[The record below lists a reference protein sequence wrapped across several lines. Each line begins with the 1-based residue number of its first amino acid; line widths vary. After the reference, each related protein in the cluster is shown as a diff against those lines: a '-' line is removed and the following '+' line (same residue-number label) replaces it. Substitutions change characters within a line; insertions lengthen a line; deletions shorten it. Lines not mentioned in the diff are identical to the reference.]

1 MMKTKKLSLIAG
13 ISVCALIVLL
23 TAVYAI
29 LSGITASAEKAVMPC
44 DIEESFAKEAI
55 EWAVENGFMQ
65 ADLLDGKAYFFPE
78 SEASKGEIAK
88 VLITY
93 MDIDV
98 KEYENITLGFADEE
112 QISAELLP
120 YVRAALSGGY
130 IKLFSDFTYRV
141 ENSVSREE
149 IADIFAPLCKMEASV
164 GKIEAF
170 TDRNEVSAYF
180 EDNVKKIVDLDI
192 MIGYPDG
199 TLRPKDS
206 ITREELALV
215 LYRFAQLEK

>member
-1 MMKTKKLSLIAG
+1 MKTKKLSLIAG

-29 LSGITASAEKAVMPC
+29 LSGVSTSAGKPVLPC

-65 ADLLDGKAYFFPE
+65 AELLDGEAYFFPE
-78 SEASKGEIAK
+78 TEATKGEIAK

-93 MDIDV
+93 LDIDI
-98 KEYENITLGFADEE
+98 KEYENVTLGFADEE

-130 IKLFSDFTYRV
+130 IKLFSDYTYRADS
-141 ENSVSREE
+141 SVSREE
-149 IADIFAPLCKMEASV
+149 VADIFAPLCQTSASA
-164 GKIEAF
+164 GKSENF
-170 TDRNEVSAYF
+170 LDFHEVSIYF

-199 TLRPKDS
+199 MLRPKS
-206 ITREELALV
+206 AITREELALV
-215 LYRFAQLEK
+215 LYRFAHLEQS

>member
-29 LSGITASAEKAVMPC
+29 LTGISASAEKAVMPC

-65 ADLLDGKAYFFPE
+65 AEVLDGKAYFFPGT
-78 SEASKGEIAK
+78 EATKGEIAK

-98 KEYENITLGFADEE
+98 KEYENVTLGFADEE

-130 IKLFSDFTYRV
+130 IKLFSDYTYRV
-141 ENSVSREE
+141 GNSVSREE
-149 IADIFAPLCKMEASV
+149 VADIFAPLCQTGASA
-164 GKIEAF
+164 GKSESF
-170 TDRNEVSAYF
+170 TDFDEVSIYF
-180 EDNVKKIVDLDI
+180 EDHVKKIVDLDI

-199 TLRPKDS
+199 TFRPKDA

-215 LYRFAQLEK
+215 LYRFEQLEK